1 MRSKVGVAPPLQ
13 PQPPLAAD
21 SSARPLIRHAS
32 RATFSRK
39 GRRVLSV
46 GANVVTS
53 TSPPWLTRLRP
64 DWYLVLILAMAALAS
79 IVPARGEAA
88 TWLSWITKAAIAL
101 VFFLHGARLSREAVI
116 GGLVHWRLH
125 LLVLA
130 ATFVLFPALC
140 LGLAALPAA
149 VTPPELA
156 AGIVFLGCLPS
167 TIQSSIA
174 FVGIARGNVPAAVAA
189 ASASNLLGV
198 FLTPLLVA
206 TLLHAQGGV
215 SGASFGAV
223 VLQLLAPFLAGQLLR
238 PWVGGW
244 VAARAKALAKVDRGS
259 ILLVVYTAFSSAVV
273 AGVWT
278 RLDAFDLVRLLALC
292 TVLLAVM
299 LAATALAGRLLGF
312 SKADQIAILFCGSKK
327 SLASGA
333 PMAAAL
339 FSPAVAG
346 VAMIPLMVFH
356 QIQLMACAV
365 IAQRY
370 AERPDPN

>member
-1 MRSKVGVAPPLQ
+1 MA
-13 PQPPLAAD
+13 
-21 SSARPLIRHAS
+21 
-32 RATFSRK
+32 
-39 GRRVLSV
+39 
-46 GANVVTS
+46 
-53 TSPPWLTRLRP
+53 RLRP
-64 DWYLVLILAMAALAS
+64 DWYLVLILTMAALAS
-79 IVPARGEAA
+79 IMPARGDAA
-88 TWLSWITKAAIAL
+88 VSLSWITKAAIGI

-116 GGLVHWRLH
+116 GGMIHWRLH

-130 ATFVLFPALC
+130 ATFALFPVLC
-140 LGLAALPAA
+140 LGLAALPASI
-149 VTPPELA
+149 TPPELA

-198 FLTPLLVA
+198 FLTPLLVSV
-206 TLLHAQGGV
+206 LLHAKGGV
-215 SGASFGAV
+215 SGATFSAV
-223 VLQLLAPFLAGQLLR
+223 VLQLLAPFLAGQMLR
-238 PWVGGW
+238 PWVGAW
-244 VAARAKALAKVDRGS
+244 VTARAKTLSKVDRGS

-278 RLDAFDLVRLLALC
+278 RLGPLDLVRLLVLC
-292 TVLLAVM
+292 TLLLTLM
-299 LAATALAGRLLGF
+299 LGATALAGRLLGF

-339 FSPAVAG
+339 FTPAVAG

-370 AERPDPN
+370 AERPDTEPASR